1 MFIHRSLPVG
11 LLIGLFSYHAA
22 YSGTATNT
30 LEVGLNVVQICS
42 VDSSTLT
49 FPTNQFDA
57 SIDTSAV
64 TVTVTCN
71 TGSVTAPTITV
82 GVGSNAV
89 AGVVP
94 RRLKLAGVEEYI
106 DYELH
111 QNATAIVTDTAMT
124 LTDNTD
130 NTYSGT
136 IFATT
141 TVLSTATVGS
151 YADSVILTVLY

>member
-1 MFIHRSLPVG
+1 
-11 LLIGLFSYHAA
+11 
-22 YSGTATNT
+22 
-30 LEVGLNVVQICS
+30 
-42 VDSSTLT
+42 
-49 FPTNQFDA
+49 
-57 SIDTSAV
+57 
-64 TVTVTCN
+64 
-71 TGSVTAPTITV
+71 
-82 GVGSNAV
+82 
-89 AGVVP
+89 VP